1 MCNISYNTLL
11 SLDNLIEVYEN
22 IKKNTRHKGK
32 IVQFEL
38 FYSSNIVSIL
48 EELADRNYRHKG
60 YEVFLIDD
68 PRYRVIMS
76 ETIEDKIVNHLV
88 SQYALMPILERKM
101 IDQNVAVRKDRGT
114 KRGIYY
120 FKKYINHL
128 KENHNDIY
136 ILKCDISKY
145 FYNIDHKILLDNLKR
160 DIEDPE
166 LYDLVEKIIATT
178 DSKSINQKIDRLVE
192 RERKRIHSLHLTD
205 EHIKDYLLDTLP
217 RYDVGRGLPIGNE
230 TSQVFAIYYLND
242 LDHYIK
248 EKLGIKYYIR
258 YMDDFLLIHPDRE
271 YLKECKKKIEVKVAE
286 LNLSLN
292 DKTQIFSIRRGINF
306 LGYRFILKNKRL
318 IILINQK
325 NKRKIKRRL
334 HKLQKKN
341 NIEKYEE
348 VIVSYNGYFQ
358 NAHTREFRHSL
369 NLKRKKKSDKSS

>member
-1 MCNISYNTLL
+1 MYSISYNNLL
-11 SLDNLIEVYEN
+11 SLENLIEVYEN
-22 IKKNTRHKGK
+22 IKKNTKNKEK
-32 IVQFEL
+32 IVRFEL
-38 FYSSNIVSIL
+38 FYSSNLVSIL
-48 EELADRNYRHKG
+48 EELVERNYQHKG
-60 YEVFLIDD
+60 YEVFLIND

-76 ETIEDKIVNHLV
+76 ETIHDKIVNHLV

-114 KRGIYY
+114 KKGIYY

-128 KENHNDIY
+128 KEKYDDIY

-145 FYNIDHKILLDNLKR
+145 FYNIDHKILLNKLKK
-160 DIEDPE
+160 DINDPE

-178 DSKSINQKIDRLVE
+178 DSDVINQKIDCLIK
-192 RERKRIHSLHLTD
+192 RERKRIHILHLTD
-205 EHIKDYLLDTLP
+205 EHVKDYLLDTLP

-258 YMDDFLLIHPDRE
+258 YMDDFLLIHPDKE
-271 YLKECKKKIEVKVAE
+271 YLKKCKKKIEDKVAQ

-292 DKTQIFSIRRGINF
+292 DKTQIFSIKRGINF

-318 IILINQK
+318 IVLINQK

-341 NIEKYEE
+341 NIEKYKE
-348 VIVSYNGYFQ
+348 VVVSYSGYFQ
-358 NAHTREFRHSL
+358 NAHAREFRHSL
-369 NLKRKKKSDKSS
+369 NLKKEKKSCKNE